1 METGS
6 YTIIAKPIKT
16 LELHYQMIQFLKMII
31 INDPLPLWDYS
42 GLMKQIIQKNITWL
56 KLPTSWRQTSW
67 LFTIMT
73 EDLKSGPPRTNK
85 GGLKLGAS
93 EFYSTPF
100 YSRHSRDLEFVS
112 WLARV
117 HNSWSLFQ
125 SNVCNLFFFCRRF
138 SYCPFYRCVSYSGVS
153 ARQELT
159 VQVQHPN
166 QWITPPP

>member
-73 EDLKSGPPRTNK
+73 EDLKSGPPRTNPASGQ
-85 GGLKLGAS
+85 GGGGGGG
-93 EFYSTPF
+93 EG
-100 YSRHSRDLEFVS
+100 LE
-112 WLARV
+112 
-117 HNSWSLFQ
+117 
-125 SNVCNLFFFCRRF
+125 
-138 SYCPFYRCVSYSGVS
+138 G
-153 ARQELT
+153 
-159 VQVQHPN
+159 
-166 QWITPPP
+166 